1 MNNIELVN
9 NRYISILAQRKKRY
23 EMNKDTEKSAM
34 KQYYDKHRDS
44 IKSKFKENYEK
55 NKDARKSKFKRHYE
69 KNKDTVK
76 SRFKLYYENNKD
88 ALNQKMKEY
97 NERHKFSI
105 KSKMNAYYQKNK
117 ERLCSLRRKNY
128 RKNSDEIK
136 AASCAYYRSN
146 TEARKAA
153 YSRKAKAVIK
163 RARQYYA
170 KNRAYICANQRRKYE
185 LAEPK
190 PLTKMFYVHKIKK
203 NLMCNTRLLSKLIN
217 TFEKEHT
224 SASNKISKGNR
235 KTAISNLAAQR
246 VVCKAIQVRKQYVGA
261 LLKAVRYIN
270 ALKIKEMAD
279 FGEGLHSAH
288 SKPYFYDS
296 AYLFVKRS
304 DILTIDQ
311 SGICRQ
317 EENVSESTVSSNI
330 PHT

>member
-1 MNNIELVN
+1 MKPTKIPRNQNIN
-9 NRYISILAQRKKRY
+9 YIIKKIK
-23 EMNKDTEKSAM
+23 NVSALSGEKIS
-34 KQYYDKHRDS
+34 
-44 IKSKFKENYEK
+44 N
-55 NKDARKSKFKRHYE
+55 
-69 KNKDTVK
+69 
-76 SRFKLYYENNKD
+76 
-88 ALNQKMKEY
+88 
-97 NERHKFSI
+97 
-105 KSKMNAYYQKNK
+105 
-117 ERLCSLRRKNY
+117 
-128 RKNSDEIK
+128 EIK

-163 RARQYYA
+163 KARQYYA

-190 PLTKMFYVHKIKK
+190 RLTKMFYVHKIKK
-203 NLMCNTRLLSKLIN
+203 NLMCNTRLLSKLIG

-224 SASNKISKGNR
+224 SASSKISKGNR

-246 VVCKAIQVRKQYVGA
+246 VVCKTIQVRKRYVGA

-288 SKPYFYDS
+288 SEPYFYDS
-296 AYLFVKRS
+296 AYLFVKRP

-311 SGICRQ
+311 ISHIHG
-317 EENVSESTVSSNI
+317 NVVQSANLSLSQK
-330 PHT
+330 